1 MCLGGTTIA
10 TQNNEAGPSNPPKNL
25 DEIEQELWAAMTP
38 AHWHESVAKKDSIFR
53 ETYEETRRQ
62 VAEVAVRGNHD
73 VIIEVGSGTGDIIG
87 LIDNDADAEIAER
100 LAEIPRFGLD
110 INPDFVEFSKNEH
123 NVDGRCEFL
132 VQDVTV
138 MENEFWLKHGYDKKF
153 ERPLVVCV
161 NNTLNIMPEKLRGAT
176 VAQMLAIAGEEGRCG
191 VSYWNGNFF
200 SHAILGYYKKNP
212 NLCGKFDVYQHV
224 NWETRQLLTP
234 TNYSTHWHFPT
245 EVQQILRSFDVD
257 VDVITDDGLR
267 IGEDHMN
274 LGGLSIF
281 AWFSAECTS
290 LAKGY
295 YDSDDAQKF
304 YNNIW
309 GEETIHIGRYDMLTA
324 EDKALTH
331 HQQISKAQ
339 QYHESDFI
347 QLIQSKMNHEKVRIL
362 DMGCGYGGLLRRLHE
377 AGVVWTATGCDISFR
392 MCEQASRINQE
403 QGCSQ
408 DITVLE
414 ESYLDTSMGDE
425 SVDLVISMDAL
436 LHVGPEG
443 QRKAIKEAARVLRPG
458 GWMIFSD
465 IMQQEDANPEE
476 MKPIYERIHLSKMGT
491 VSNYKSAMEQVGFRN
506 FDFLEASNNVS
517 SHYGSVLKVLE
528 EKGDEI
534 GIGKEY
540 QQRMKTG
547 LEHWRDLADKN
558 IVWGFVAAKKCSK
571 VDLDAVSP

>member
-1 MCLGGTTIA
+1 MCLGGMTTA
-10 TQNNEAGPSNPPKNL
+10 TSEQPQKTL
-25 DEIEQELWAAMTP
+25 DEIEQELWEQMTP
-38 AHWHESVAKKDSIFR
+38 AHWHESVAKKGSIFCD
-53 ETYEETRRQ
+53 TYEETRRQ

-87 LIDNDADAEIAER
+87 LIDASADASIADR

-110 INPDFVEFSKNEH
+110 INPDFVEFSKEVH

-138 MENEFWLKHGYDKKF
+138 MEDEFWLKNGYEKKF

-176 VAQMLAIAGEEGRCG
+176 VAQMLAIAGEEGRAG

-200 SHAILGYYKKNP
+200 SHAILGYYQKNP
-212 NLCGKFDVYQHV
+212 NLCGKFDVNNHV
-224 NWETRQLLTP
+224 NWTARHLVTP
-234 TNYSTHWHFPT
+234 TNYSTIWHYPT
-245 EVQQILRSFDVD
+245 EVQQLLRSFDVD
-257 VDVITDDGLR
+257 IDVISDDGLR
-267 IGEDHMN
+267 IGEDHIN
-274 LGGLSIF
+274 LGGLAIF

-290 LAKGY
+290 RAKGY

-309 GEETIHIGRYDMLTA
+309 GEETIHIGRYDQLND
-324 EDKALTH
+324 EDKTLSL

-339 QYHESDFI
+339 QYHESEFI
-347 QLIQSKMNHEKVRIL
+347 QLIQTKFNSEKVRIL
-362 DMGCGYGGLLRRLHE
+362 DMGCGYGGLLRRLFE
-377 AGVVWTATGCDISFR
+377 AGVVWTATGCDISIK
-392 MCEQASRINQE
+392 MCEQADRLNKE
-403 QGCSQ
+403 QGCST
-408 DITVLE
+408 DIAIRE
-414 ESYLDTSMGDE
+414 ESYLDTSSGDE

-465 IMQQEDANPEE
+465 IMQQEDADAEE

-491 VSNYKSAMEQVGFRN
+491 VSNYKSAMEAVGFSN
-506 FDFLEASNNVS
+506 FDFLDASKNVS
-517 SHYGSVLKVLE
+517 SHYGTVCKVLE

-534 GIGKEY
+534 GISEEY
-540 QQRMKTG
+540 QQKMKTG
-547 LEHWRDLADKN
+547 LCTWRDLADKN
-558 IVWGFVAAKKCSK
+558 IVWGFVAAQKTVKI
-571 VDLDAVSP
+571 DLESVSP